1 MKRYDMLQDVVYKN
15 GKLVTFKIIASKDN
29 IKEIHLEH

>member
-1 MKRYDMLQDVVYKN
+1 MLQEVVYKN
-15 GKLVTFKIIASKDN
+15 GKHVTFKVIASKDN